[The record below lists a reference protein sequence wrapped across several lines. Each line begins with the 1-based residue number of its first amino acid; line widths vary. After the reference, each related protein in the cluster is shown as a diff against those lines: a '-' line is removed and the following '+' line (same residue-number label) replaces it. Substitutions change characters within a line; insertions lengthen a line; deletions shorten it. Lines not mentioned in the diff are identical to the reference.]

1 MKVEVVMPQ
10 MGESI
15 AEGTIIK
22 WHKQPGD
29 EVVKDEILLEI
40 STDKV
45 DSEIPSS
52 HDGQLAEILVNE
64 GETVD
69 VGTPIAY
76 IETEKS
82 ASENGQQ
89 KEETE
94 KAREA
99 VTVEEKQQAG
109 ASADSQEKVETA
121 GRAGDEFYS
130 PLVRSIAEKEGVSQ
144 DELRSIEGTGVG
156 GRVRKQDLLS
166 YLDERGEQPSVKA
179 QPIPKQAE
187 QVKYTGPMEGVDVI
201 PMNNMRKSIAKHMRN
216 SLDTSAHVYSV
227 TECDMSAVAKYRQAQ
242 KIEFQARE
250 GFNLTYTPFIIDAAV
265 KAIKDFPQIN
275 SSVDIDKGQ
284 ILQKNFIN
292 IGMAVAIENGLIVPV
307 IKNAD
312 ERNFLGIAREG
323 YRLAVK
329 ARNSELSPD
338 EVQNGTFTITNPG
351 IFGNLYGLPII
362 NQPQVAI
369 LGVGAIKKRPVV
381 INDAI
386 AIRHMMYL
394 SLSYDHRIVD
404 GAMGGQFLERI
415 VQYLEEFNGEGL
427 I

>member
-10 MGESI
+10 MGESV

-29 EVVKDEILLEI
+29 EVEKDEILLEI

-52 HDGQLAEILVNE
+52 HEGRLAEILVQE
-64 GETVD
+64 GETVE
-69 VGTPIAY
+69 VGTQIAY
-76 IETEKS
+76 IETEKD
-82 ASENGQQ
+82 ASVNGQQ
-89 KEETE
+89 TQKE
-94 KAREA
+94 
-99 VTVEEKQQAG
+99 VEKQK
-109 ASADSQEKVETA
+109 EKVSAKKEVSSEEEESGEMIRTE
-121 GRAGDEFYS
+121 GGPGKDFYS
-130 PLVRSIAEKEGVSQ
+130 PLVRSIAQKEGITEA
-144 DELRSIEGTGVG
+144 ELQSIEGSGLE
-156 GRVRKQDLLS
+156 GRVRKQDLLE
-166 YLDERGEQPSVKA
+166 YLEEKRKTAVPGSKKTEPL
-179 QPIPKQAE
+179 
-187 QVKYTGPMEGVDVI
+187 KYTGPMEGVDVLE
-201 PMNNMRKSIAKHMRN
+201 MDNMRQSIAKHMRR

-227 TECDMSAVAKYRQAQ
+227 TEVDMTAVANFRDQNKS
-242 KIEFQARE
+242 EFLKSE
-250 GFNLTYTPFIIDAAV
+250 GFKLTYTPFIIDATV
-265 KAIKDFPQIN
+265 KAIKDYPLIN
-275 SSVDIDKGQ
+275 SSVDMDKGHV
-284 ILQKNFIN
+284 LQKNFIN
-292 IGMAVAIENGLIVPV
+292 LGLAVAIENGLIVPV

-312 ERNFLGIAREG
+312 ERNFLGIAREA
-323 YRLAVK
+323 YRLATK
-329 ARNSELSPD
+329 ARDRELEPD

-394 SLSYDHRIVD
+394 SLSYDHRIID
-404 GAMGGQFLERI
+404 GATGGQFLERI
-415 VQYLEEFNGEGL
+415 AQYLEEFNGEGL